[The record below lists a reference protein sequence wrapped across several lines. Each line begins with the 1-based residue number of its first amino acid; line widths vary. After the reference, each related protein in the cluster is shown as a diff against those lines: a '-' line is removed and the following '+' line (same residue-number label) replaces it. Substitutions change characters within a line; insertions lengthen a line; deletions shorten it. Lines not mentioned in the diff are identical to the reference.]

1 MRFFFKY
8 CDLNYTHIYI
18 VKNAAHKSK
27 SKSSLILFIVFTS
40 VSQPASQFL
49 HRKYPVCLISK
60 FRITFLSKCLRKPKQ
75 SRKIQRKCFLPL
87 FNRQSCAALNMKKK
101 NEWPPAGV
109 FQFAA
114 KALCYPVKLHQSSE
128 SSHSSSAAV
137 AACFV
142 LFEFPSFTRVSV

>member
-1 MRFFFKY
+1 MNQDNLWSEAGGLDENSLILLLLCHESFFCNLMRFFFKY
-8 CDLNYTHIYI
+8 CDLNYTHMYI

-40 VSQPASQFL
+40 VSQPVKFL

-75 SRKIQRKCFLPL
+75 SRKIQRKCFPPL

-101 NEWPPAGV
+101 KMSGPLLV
-109 FQFAA
+109 CFSSQRR
-114 KALCYPVKLHQSSE
+114 LCATL
-128 SSHSSSAAV
+128 
-137 AACFV
+137 
-142 LFEFPSFTRVSV
+142 